1 MTTTDPRWPC
11 LVGVGQQTWHR
22 ADHPGHFGASA
33 PEPLLM
39 WEEVA
44 RAAADDSGVGAR
56 LLEEL
61 DALEIVYCQTWQY
74 DDAPAR
80 LADRLGATPKRRYYS
95 GIGGTTPQV
104 LVQDTAARILA
115 GEVERVCIV
124 GAEALATQA
133 ALRKQG
139 EKYAASFA
147 PTEKRPFPWEAPFH
161 PVEVAHEVF
170 SAWLTF
176 ALFDNARRAHLGV
189 GLPEY
194 RRAIAEMMAPMTEI
208 AAANP
213 NAWFPIART
222 VDDILTP
229 RPDNRMVGYPY
240 TKYMVA
246 VMDVDMAA
254 ALLMTSHA
262 EADRLGV
269 PAEQRVYLRG
279 WCYATDPTYV
289 AEHSDLWHSP
299 AMAAASG
306 ESFRVAGIG
315 IDDVAHFDLYSCFGS
330 SLHFA
335 RDALGIASD
344 DPRALTVTGGLPYH
358 GGPASNYMGH
368 AIATMV
374 QTLRADS
381 GAYGLVSGVG
391 MHMTKH
397 VYGLY
402 STEPGPVAPPD
413 GAGIQAALDAHP
425 LPNVLPAHDGEATV
439 AAYCVAH
446 GRDGEPEQG
455 VLVCDVGAD
464 ARTYANITDVDT
476 LRSAE
481 ESELVG
487 RMVRLTP
494 TEVPLAAGDGTTTRN
509 LAHLT

>member
-1 MTTTDPRWPC
+1 MPIDPRSPC

-22 ADHPGHFGASA
+22 AEHPAEGGAGA

-39 WEEVA
+39 WEQVA

-80 LADRLGATPKRRYYS
+80 LADRLGCTPRRRYYS

-104 LVQDTAARILA
+104 LVQDAAARILA
-115 GEVERVCIV
+115 GEVDRVCIV

-139 EKYAASFA
+139 ERYAASFA
-147 PTEKRPFPWEAPFH
+147 PVAKRPFPWEAPFH

-170 SAWLTF
+170 HAWLTF
-176 ALFDNARRAHLGV
+176 ALFDNARRAHRGV
-189 GLPEY
+189 GLAEY
-194 RRAIAEMMAPMTEI
+194 RQAIAEMMAPMTEI

-213 NAWFPIART
+213 NAWFPVARS
-222 VDDILTP
+222 VEDILTP
-229 RPDNRMVGYPY
+229 RPENRMVGYPY

-269 PAEQRVYLRG
+269 PPEQRVYVRG
-279 WCYATDPTYV
+279 WCYATDPVYV
-289 AEHSDLWHSP
+289 AEHAELWRSP

-306 ESFRVAGIG
+306 EVFRTAGIG

-335 RDALGIASD
+335 RDALGIAVD
-344 DPRALTVTGGLPYH
+344 DRRALTVTGGLPYH

-368 AIATMV
+368 AIATMAE
-374 QTLRADS
+374 TLRADPGS
-381 GAYGLVSGVG
+381 FGLVSGVG

-402 STEPGPVAPPD
+402 SSEPGTLVPPD
-413 GAGIQAALDAHP
+413 AADIQAALDAHP
-425 LPNVLPAHDGEATV
+425 VPNVVPAHDGDATV

-446 GRDGEPEQG
+446 GRDGEPERA
-455 VLVCDVGAD
+455 VLVCDVGPG
-464 ARTYANITDVDT
+464 ARTYATITDGDT
-476 LRSAE
+476 LALA
-481 ESELVG
+481 ESEEIIG
-487 RMVRLTP
+487 RTLRLTP
-494 TEVPLAAGDGTTTRN
+494 TEVTTPTGGSGTQNIGT
-509 LAHLT
+509 LV